1 MVKTPTGFFFINST
15 PYKNMKKKYKLTKE
29 VKEEHGRKLY
39 RIKALIDFG
48 NVKKGEK
55 GGFIEKE
62 ENLSQ
67 ENNAWVS
74 GNAQVYG
81 DARVSDNAW
90 VYGDAQIYGD
100 AWVYGNARVY
110 KPIKLVGGYFYHTKR
125 KAEKIETVDT
135 YNDEYETLSCDPKIE
150 EKNPTGKKVKIRLTE
165 GNIVEGEIVE

>member
-1 MVKTPTGFFFINST
+1 MT
-15 PYKNMKKKYKLTKE
+15 KKYKLTNQIKE
-29 VKEEHGRKLY
+29 INRHILH
-39 RIKALIDFG
+39 RIQALKDFG
-48 NVKKGEK
+48 NVKKGNL
-55 GGFIEKE
+55 GGWIEKE
-62 ENLSQ
+62 HNLSQ
-67 ENNAWVS
+67 EGNCWVYDDACVFDDACVYDNARVS